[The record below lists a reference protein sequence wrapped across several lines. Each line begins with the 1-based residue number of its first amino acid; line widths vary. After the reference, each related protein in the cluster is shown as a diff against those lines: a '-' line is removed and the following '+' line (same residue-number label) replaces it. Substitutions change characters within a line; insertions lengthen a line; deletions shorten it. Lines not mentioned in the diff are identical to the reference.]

1 MMLHVS
7 THDEK
12 AKVTLQGTVY
22 KQMTAAQMTAFSHS
36 GLTHSGKV
44 DLVDGHASQEAALCM
59 GMHFSVLLKRAAGL
73 ILET

>member
-1 MMLHVS
+1 
-7 THDEK
+7 
-12 AKVTLQGTVY
+12 
-22 KQMTAAQMTAFSHS
+22 MTAAQMTAFSHS

-44 DLVDGHASQEAALCM
+44 DLADGHASEEAALCM